1 MAFAKSQSYKVDNRF
16 SQAQGVDDSN
26 TGLNFLGEYIQARKN
41 EARLPITFERSQD
54 DRFIF
59 PALSGTIPIGALPSE
74 PRGSASIGNTDG
86 SASFRNIFRA
96 R

>member
-1 MAFAKSQSYKVDNRF
+1 MAFAKSQSYQVDNRY
-16 SQAQGVDDSN
+16 SPAQGVDDSN
-26 TGLNFLGEYIQARKN
+26 TGLNFLDNYLKVRASN
-41 EARLPITFERSQD
+41 SRLPITFERSQD

-74 PRGSASIGNTDG
+74 PRGGASIGNTD
-86 SASFRNIFRA
+86 SAASFRNTFRA

>member
-1 MAFAKSQSYKVDNRF
+1 MGFAKSQSYQVDNRF

-26 TGLNFLGEYIQARKN
+26 TGLNFLGNYLRARTANSK
-41 EARLPITFERSQD
+41 LPITSERLED
-54 DRFIF
+54 DRFVF
-59 PALSGTIPIGALPSE
+59 PALGGTVPIGALPSE
-74 PRGSASIGNTDG
+74 PRGPSGLGNTDS

>member
-1 MAFAKSQSYKVDNRF
+1 MGFAKSQSYLVDNRF

-26 TGLNFLGEYIQARKN
+26 TGLNFLGSYIQGRSRDAK
-41 EARLPITFERSQD
+41 LPITSERQQD

-59 PALSGTIPIGALPSE
+59 PALSGTIPFGALPSE
-74 PRGSASIGNTDG
+74 PRGPSSIGNTDG
-86 SASFRNIFRA
+86 SATFRNTFRA

>member
-1 MAFAKSQSYKVDNRF
+1 MAFAKSQSYLVDNRF
-16 SQAQGVDDSN
+16 SEAQGVDDSN
-26 TGLNFLGEYIQARKN
+26 TGLNFLGNYIQARSREGK
-41 EARLPITFERSQD
+41 LPITFERSQD

-59 PALSGTIPIGALPSE
+59 PALGGTVPIGALPSE
-74 PRGSASIGNTDG
+74 PRGPSGLGNTDS

>member
-16 SQAQGVDDSN
+16 SPAKEVSDNS
-26 TGLNFLGEYIQARKN
+26 TGLDFLNEYLQARGRN
-41 EARLPITFERSQD
+41 ARFPVTSERSQD

-59 PALSGTIPIGALPSE
+59 PALSGTIPFGALPSE

-86 SASFRNIFRA
+86 AATFRNIFRA